1 MLIWQYEDLRL
12 YSYVIY
18 LTFFK
23 LLVYYCK
30 VVMCSHGYYVVY
42 CDSISMLTVQVAPG
56 SL

>member
-23 LLVYYCK
+23 LLFYYCK